1 MSLKHRNVLAWLL
14 ILLSALGWSVG
25 RWQLRQIWSEGI
37 QATMPTD
44 FTESTSPNST
54 IAGETVNTTYP
65 TEEPGSGENTEET
78 MWPTTA
84 TSIPGT
90 TPQPHPTGD
99 PYPTHGSNSQ
109 PERDVSRQVLGIVL
123 CLLAVASG
131 AIAALAL
138 RQRRPVLG
146 PDGVALLLSLVWLAV
161 RRGVFGGDSM
171 VNSFLLTL
179 AWLLTIRELWGWLMH
194 KMALKWCLI
203 SRWAGLWKDPRWS
216 LLSLSLWPGVLAVW
230 LCLMLCRYSFA
241 TRFPV
246 VISVTAAGILG
257 LLCLLRYGMDL
268 RHFGLQLERF
278 RQGQPITVR
287 EGSFSGTEQQLQEV
301 QIAHEE
307 AIRTAVTGE
316 RFKVELIANVS
327 HDLRTPLTAILGY
340 SELLSREKLTPT
352 GTEQLQKLTQKAG
365 YMRGLLESLFELTK
379 VSSGAVEAKREQID
393 LIRLLEQTIGLF
405 DDQLTEAELQ
415 VRRHYSTTEAPVI
428 TDGARMHQVFANLLG
443 NAMKYALP
451 GTRIHLTVKDEKER
465 YCIRMSNIAAYEMD
479 FQPEEITERFVRG
492 DKVRSTKGSGIGL
505 AIANTYTASVGGT
518 FRVEIDG
525 DQFSAIVELPKN

>member
-14 ILLSALGWSVG
+14 ILFSALGWAAG
-25 RWQLRQIWSEGI
+25 QWQLGQIRADGV
-37 QATMPTD
+37 QATMPTEITD
-44 FTESTSPNST
+44 HTSPNST
-54 IAGETVNTTYP
+54 IAGETVSTTYP
-65 TEEPGSGENTEET
+65 TQEPGNMVNTEET

-84 TSIPGT
+84 PPTPGT
-90 TPQPHPTGD
+90 TPQPHSTGD
-99 PYPTHGSNSQ
+99 TFPNHGGK
-109 PERDVSRQVLGIVL
+109 PLTERDASRQILGIVL
-123 CLLAVASG
+123 CLLAVAAG
-131 AIAALAL
+131 AIAALVL
-138 RQRRPVLG
+138 RQGRPFFG
-146 PDGVALLLSLVWLAV
+146 PDGVALMLSLVWLAR
-161 RRGVFGGDSM
+161 RRGLFGGDDI
-171 VNSFLLTL
+171 VASFILTL
-179 AWLLTIRELWGWLMH
+179 AWLLTIRELWGWLMQ

-230 LCLMLCRYSFA
+230 LCLMLCRHSLA

-246 VISVTAAGILG
+246 VILVTAAGILAVS
-257 LLCLLRYGMDL
+257 CLVRYGMDL

-278 RQGQPITVR
+278 RHGRPITVR
-287 EGSFSGTEQQLQEV
+287 EGSFSGTEQQLLEV

-340 SELLSREKLTPT
+340 SELLSQEKLTTT

-405 DDQLTEAELQ
+405 DDQLTETGLQ
-415 VRRHYSTTEAPVI
+415 VRRHYSMTEAPVI

-451 GTRIHLTVKDEKER
+451 GTRIHLTVKDEAER

-479 FQPEEITERFVRG
+479 FRPEEITERFVRG
-492 DKVRSTKGSGIGL
+492 DKARSTKGSGIGL

>member
-1 MSLKHRNVLAWLL
+1 
-14 ILLSALGWSVG
+14 
-25 RWQLRQIWSEGI
+25 
-37 QATMPTD
+37 
-44 FTESTSPNST
+44 
-54 IAGETVNTTYP
+54 
-65 TEEPGSGENTEET
+65 
-78 MWPTTA
+78 
-84 TSIPGT
+84 
-90 TPQPHPTGD
+90 
-99 PYPTHGSNSQ
+99 
-109 PERDVSRQVLGIVL
+109 
-123 CLLAVASG
+123 
-131 AIAALAL
+131 
-138 RQRRPVLG
+138 
-146 PDGVALLLSLVWLAV
+146 
-161 RRGVFGGDSM
+161 M

-405 DDQLTEAELQ
+405 DDQLTEAGLQ